1 MGYLQTGIEMRDQFG
16 AVMMSFVNSM
26 TAAVTAANN
35 FSDVMNQN
43 INTNPLDHV
52 RGEIQSVTE
61 ELDALNQ
68 SAATPL
74 STDASTEAQSI
85 QRLNERIEQTGGL
98 LDRVSEIQRTISTE
112 SQRVDVLPD
121 EMQEDI
127 QGANNRLLELQA
139 SLDQISQNPF
149 DMPTEAVE
157 AQLISLQ
164 GRIRETLQ
172 EQLELNEALSH
183 MEMENEQP
191 PPWQSDDLSIFSGS
205 GVERF
210 HQEIRSANAML
221 EQLGRTQHEIAGEAS
236 RMDILPQSAV
246 QDMNSLA
253 GRIDHVRQRIQQ
265 IESHPLRFGTNG
277 ANSELQRLR
286 SQLSQA
292 LALQED
298 MNRAMQRMDVR
309 GANEAYLHLSRII
322 SGAESRIRDNTG
334 EQEHFNRAIQGGVGK
349 AQNLVRSLMGLSVI
363 QSTVSM
369 IRGQFDAA
377 INRMDTMTNFSR
389 TMTAITGSSESASG
403 SLESLKSMTKGTA
416 YGLDTAAA
424 AVQNFTTRGMG
435 IGSAT
440 AEVGKWADAVAFYG
454 DGTNET
460 LTTVTDAIGKMLTK
474 GTVEMD
480 QLNRLTDAGIN
491 AVGMYAQA
499 TGRDAAKVQEHL
511 SKGKI
516 SAQDFITTVSSA
528 FEEGTNG
535 VLNISGAAKEA
546 GATWATT
553 ISNMKAA
560 VTRGITSMLDEVNES
575 LSAAGLGTIQDDI
588 KGVGEATEN
597 ALGTVGTFLGQGI
610 AFFAEHREQIMMTIQ
625 VLGSLAVAYMIV
637 SGAIGFVTSA
647 ITFCQTVMTMFGTTA
662 GIVFGVGS
670 ILAILGVATAVFSLI
685 EWIKDLND
693 KTGDSGK
700 TMELVFK
707 KAEVVMTDLSY
718 KWALVTGAMQIAWNN
733 VCVVFVTAFYGVYG
747 TILEIIYLI
756 GDAIRSL
763 VNGAIAMLN
772 DMIRS
777 LNQIPGVSLDV
788 IEEVKWKG
796 LDDLGKYAQDQ
807 FDSIQEFAVNKSREN
822 TKIADGIIEKET
834 AADKARREYDEL
846 YAKYTSGAGTENTD
860 EQIPPGPDLSAITK
874 NTSDTAKAAQKAVQS
889 LDITGENLKYI
900 KDMAERE
907 YVNRFTTAKI
917 NVKQTNHNKVKGN
930 MDLDGINEYLRSDLE
945 QRMVSTA
952 EGVH

>member
-1 MGYLQTGIEMRDQFG
+1 MGYLQTGIEMRDQFN
-16 AVMMSFVNSM
+16 VVLMSFVNSM
-26 TAAVTAANN
+26 TAAVTAAND

-68 SAATPL
+68 SASTPL
-74 STDASTEAQSI
+74 SPDVSADQSI
-85 QRLNERIEQTGGL
+85 QRLNERIEQTGDL
-98 LDRVSEIQRTISTE
+98 LDRVSGIQQSIGAGSA
-112 SQRVDVLPD
+112 RVEVLPD
-121 EMQEDI
+121 ETQENI
-127 QGANNRLLELQA
+127 QRANERLLEMQA
-139 SLDQISQNPF
+139 EMDQISQNPF
-149 DMPTEAVE
+149 DMPTDEVE
-157 AQLISLQ
+157 TQLVSLQ
-164 GRIRETLQ
+164 ERIRETLQ
-172 EQLELNEALSH
+172 EQLALNEELSH
-183 MEMENEQP
+183 MDMENEQP
-191 PPWQSDDLSIFSGS
+191 PPWQSDDLEIFNGS
-205 GVERF
+205 GAERF
-210 HQEIRSANAML
+210 HQEIQAANVML
-221 EQLGRTQHEIAGEAS
+221 EQLGRAQREIALQAS
-236 RMDILPQSAV
+236 RMNILPPEAI
-246 QDMNSLA
+246 QDMNGLA
-253 GRIDHVRQRIQQ
+253 GRIDHVRQRIHQ
-265 IESHPLRFGTNG
+265 IESHPLRFASSRTNG
-277 ANSELQRLR
+277 ELQQLR
-286 SQLSQA
+286 AHLSQA
-292 LALQED
+292 LALQEE

-309 GANEAYLHLSRII
+309 GANEAYLRLSRII

-334 EQEHFNRAIQGGVGK
+334 EQEHFNRAIQGGAGK
-349 AQNLVRSLMGLSVI
+349 AQNLVRSLMGLSVV
-363 QSTVSM
+363 QSTISM

-377 INRMDTMTNFSR
+377 ISRMDTMTNFSR

-424 AVQNFTTRGMG
+424 AVQNFTTRGME

-440 AEVGKWADAVAFYG
+440 TEVGKWADAVAFYG

-516 SAQDFITTVSSA
+516 SAQDFVTTVSSA

-560 VTRGITSMLDEVNES
+560 VTRGITSMLDEINES
-575 LSAAGLGTIQDDI
+575 LSEAGLGTIQDGI
-588 KGVGEATEN
+588 KEIGEVTEN
-597 ALGTVGTFLGQGI
+597 VLGTVGTFLGQGI

-625 VLGSLAVAYMIV
+625 VLGSLAAAYIIV
-637 SGAIGFVTSA
+637 SAAVGIVTA
-647 ITFCQTVMTMFGTTA
+647 ALTACQVVMTTFGTTA
-662 GIVFGVGS
+662 AIAFGVVGV
-670 ILAILGVATAVFSLI
+670 LAVLGIAAAIFSLI
-685 EWIKDLND
+685 EWIKDLNE

-707 KAEVVMTDLSY
+707 KAEAVMADLGY
-718 KWALVTGAMQIAWNN
+718 KWALISGTMQILWNSF
-733 VCVVFVTAFYGVYG
+733 CLGFVVAFRGSYG
-747 TILEIIYLI
+747 TVLEIVYLI

-763 VNGAIAMLN
+763 VNGAILMIN

-777 LNQIPGVSLDV
+777 LNQIPGINLDL
-788 IEEVKWKG
+788 IEEVQWKG
-796 LDDLGKYAQDQ
+796 LDDFGKYAQEQLDAVY
-807 FDSIQEFAVNKSREN
+807 DMTIETDLKNQEILN
-822 TKIADGIIEKET
+822 GILDKKN
-834 AADKARREYDEL
+834 AADKAKREYDEL
-846 YAKYTSGAGTENTD
+846 YTLYTSGNEVKGVEGEIQATS
-860 EQIPPGPDLSAITK
+860 DLPAITK
-874 NTSDTAKAAQKAVQS
+874 NTGDTAKAAQKAAQS

-917 NVKQTNHNKVKGN
+917 SVKQTNHNKVKSN

-945 QRMVSTA
+945 QRMVATA

>member
-1 MGYLQTGIEMRDQFG
+1 MGYLQTGIEMRDQFN
-16 AVMMSFVNSM
+16 VVLMSFVNSM
-26 TAAVTAANN
+26 TAAVTAAND

-68 SAATPL
+68 SASTPL
-74 STDASTEAQSI
+74 SPDVSADQSVR
-85 QRLNERIEQTGGL
+85 RLNERIEQTGDL
-98 LDRVSEIQRTISTE
+98 LDRVSGIQQSIGAGSEQVEVLPEETQENIQR
-112 SQRVDVLPD
+112 
-121 EMQEDI
+121 
-127 QGANNRLLELQA
+127 ANERLLEMQA
-139 SLDQISQNPF
+139 EMDQISQNPF
-149 DMPTEAVE
+149 DMPTEEIE
-157 AQLISLQ
+157 AQLVSLQ
-164 GRIRETLQ
+164 ERIRETLQ
-172 EQLELNEALSH
+172 EQLALNEELSH
-183 MEMENEQP
+183 MDMENEQP
-191 PPWQSDDLSIFSGS
+191 PPWQSDDLEIFNSSGA
-205 GVERF
+205 ERF
-210 HQEIRSANAML
+210 HQEIQAANMML
-221 EQLGRTQHEIAGEAS
+221 EQLGRTQREIALQAS
-236 RMDILPQSAV
+236 RMNILPPAAI
-246 QDMNSLA
+246 QDMNGLA

-265 IESHPLRFGTNG
+265 IESHPLRFASSRTNG
-277 ANSELQRLR
+277 ELQQLR
-286 SQLSQA
+286 AHLSQA
-292 LALQED
+292 LALQEE

-309 GANEAYLHLSRII
+309 AANEAYLRLSRII
-322 SGAESRIRDNTG
+322 SDAESRIRDNTG
-334 EQEHFNRAIQGGVGK
+334 EQEHFNRAIQGGAGK

-363 QSTVSM
+363 QSTIGM
-369 IRGQFDAA
+369 IRGQFGAA

-389 TMTAITGSSESASG
+389 TMTAITGSSDAASG
-403 SLESLKSMTKGTA
+403 SLEGLKSMTKGTA

-424 AVQNFTTRGMG
+424 AVQNFTTRGME

-440 AEVGKWADAVAFYG
+440 TEVGKWADAVAFYG

-560 VTRGITSMLDEVNES
+560 VTRGITSMLDEINES
-575 LSAAGLGTIQDDI
+575 LSEAGLGTIQDGI
-588 KGVGEATEN
+588 KGIGEVTEN
-597 ALGTVGTFLGQGI
+597 VLGTVGTFLGQGI

-625 VLGSLAVAYMIV
+625 VLGSLAAAYMLV
-637 SGAIGFVTSA
+637 SGAVGFVTA
-647 ITFCQTVMTMFGTTA
+647 AVTICQTVMTTFGTTA
-662 GIVFGVGS
+662 AIAFGVTGV
-670 ILAILGVATAVFSLI
+670 LAVLGIAAAIFSLI
-685 EWIKDLND
+685 EWIKDLNE
-693 KTGDSGK
+693 KTGDTGK

-707 KAEVVMTDLSY
+707 KAEVVMADLSY
-718 KWALVTGAMQIAWNN
+718 KWALVTGGMQIAWNN
-733 VCVVFVTAFYGVYG
+733 FCLGFEIAFHGTYGAV
-747 TILEIIYLI
+747 LEIVYLI

-763 VNGAIAMLN
+763 VNGAITMIN

-796 LDDLGKYAQDQ
+796 LDELGDMAQEQFQEIYDLTLDTDRKN
-807 FDSIQEFAVNKSREN
+807 QE
-822 TKIADGIIEKET
+822 IANGIIEKET
-834 AADKARREYDEL
+834 AANEAQREYDEL
-846 YAKYTSGAGTENTD
+846 YALYTSGNEVKGVEGEIHASS
-860 EQIPPGPDLSAITK
+860 DLTAITK
-874 NTSDTAKAAQKAVQS
+874 NTGDTAKAAQKAVQS

-907 YVNRFTTAKI
+907 YINRFTTAKI
-917 NVKQTNHNKVKGN
+917 NVKQTNHNKVKSG

-945 QRMVSTA
+945 QRMVATA

>member
-1 MGYLQTGIEMRDQFG
+1 MGYLQTGIEMRDQFN
-16 AVMMSFVNSM
+16 VVLMSFVNSM
-26 TAAVTAANN
+26 TAAVTAAND

-68 SAATPL
+68 SASTPL
-74 STDASTEAQSI
+74 SPDVSADQSI
-85 QRLNERIEQTGGL
+85 QRLNERIEQTGDL
-98 LDRVSEIQRTISTE
+98 LDRVSGIQQSIGAGSA
-112 SQRVDVLPD
+112 RVEVLPD
-121 EMQEDI
+121 ETQENI
-127 QGANNRLLELQA
+127 QRANERLLEMQA
-139 SLDQISQNPF
+139 EMDQISQNPF
-149 DMPTEAVE
+149 DMPTDEVE
-157 AQLISLQ
+157 TQLVSLQ
-164 GRIRETLQ
+164 ERIRETLQ
-172 EQLELNEALSH
+172 EQLALNEELSH
-183 MEMENEQP
+183 MDMENEQP
-191 PPWQSDDLSIFSGS
+191 PPWQSDDLEIFNGS
-205 GVERF
+205 GAERF
-210 HQEIRSANAML
+210 HQEIQAANVML
-221 EQLGRTQHEIAGEAS
+221 EQLGRAQREIALQAS
-236 RMDILPQSAV
+236 RMNILPPEAI
-246 QDMNSLA
+246 QDMNGLA
-253 GRIDHVRQRIQQ
+253 GRIDHVRQRIHQ
-265 IESHPLRFGTNG
+265 IESHPLRFASSRTNG
-277 ANSELQRLR
+277 ELQQLR
-286 SQLSQA
+286 AHLSQA
-292 LALQED
+292 LALQEE

-309 GANEAYLHLSRII
+309 GANEAYLRLSRII

-334 EQEHFNRAIQGGVGK
+334 EQEHFNRAIQGGAGK
-349 AQNLVRSLMGLSVI
+349 AQNLVRSLMGLSVV
-363 QSTVSM
+363 QSTISM

-377 INRMDTMTNFSR
+377 ISRMDTMTNFSR

-424 AVQNFTTRGMG
+424 AVQNFTTRGME

-516 SAQDFITTVSSA
+516 SAQDFVTTVSSA

-560 VTRGITSMLDEVNES
+560 VTRGITSMLDEINES
-575 LSAAGLGTIQDDI
+575 LSEAGLGTIQEGI
-588 KGVGEATEN
+588 KGIGEVTEN
-597 ALGTVGTFLGQGI
+597 VLGTVGTFLGQGI

-625 VLGSLAVAYMIV
+625 VLGSLAAAYMLV
-637 SGAIGFVTSA
+637 SGAVGFVTAA
-647 ITFCQTVMTMFGTTA
+647 ITICQTVMTTFGTTA
-662 GIVFGVGS
+662 AIAFGV
-670 ILAILGVATAVFSLI
+670 LAVLGIAAAIFSLI

-693 KTGDSGK
+693 KTGDTGK

-707 KAEVVMTDLSY
+707 KIEVVMADLSY
-718 KWALVTGAMQIAWNN
+718 KWALVTGGMQIAWNN
-733 VCVVFVTAFYGVYG
+733 VCVVFVTVFYGVYG

-763 VNGAIAMLN
+763 VNGAISMIN

-796 LDDLGKYAQDQ
+796 LDDLGKMAQDQ
-807 FDSIQEFAVNKSREN
+807 FDTVYDFAVKTSREN

-834 AADKARREYDEL
+834 AANEAQREYDEL
-846 YAKYTSGAGTENTD
+846 YTLYTSGNEVKGVEGEIQATS
-860 EQIPPGPDLSAITK
+860 DLPAITK
-874 NTSDTAKAAQKAVQS
+874 NTGDTAKAAQKAAQS

-917 NVKQTNHNKVKGN
+917 SVKQTNHNKVKSN

-945 QRMVSTA
+945 QRMVATA